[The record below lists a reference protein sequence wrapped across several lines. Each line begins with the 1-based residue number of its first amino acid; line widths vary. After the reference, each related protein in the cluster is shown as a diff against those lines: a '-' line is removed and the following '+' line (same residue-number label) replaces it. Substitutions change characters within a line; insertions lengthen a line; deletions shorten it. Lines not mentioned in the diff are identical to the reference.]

1 MYELFLIN
9 VQNLKQFSLKTYF
22 RILQYAESLRAFAF
36 PYFILSLL
44 ASLFGILNFTLLI
57 PLLDVLFDKV
67 QATDLQK
74 FSIKPEFSL
83 ESDYFKE
90 IFNYYFYQIIGLYGR
105 MGALKFACVAI
116 VVSVVCSNIFRYFS
130 QRILKTVEAQT
141 IASLRQAIFEKTLNL
156 HFGFFNNERKG
167 NLMAHLTTDVQ
178 EVENSV
184 GRAFTASF
192 KEVFTLVMYF
202 VFLFNMSVKLTLFS
216 LLILPISGG
225 VIATISRR
233 LRRAA
238 REVQERQS
246 AMIGTLDEVFGGMR
260 IVKGFNAEKVVAEK
274 FKEQNYGY
282 KSAVLRMVYRQEMTS
297 PVSEAL
303 GVTVIAGILL
313 YGGSLVINNDESLS
327 ASTFIS
333 FIILFSQVMRPAKVI
348 ADAFSGVQ
356 RGIASAER
364 ILKLIDTVPTIQ
376 DAEDAVAIPEFKEE
390 IEFKN
395 VSFEYQEGRKVLDNI
410 SFKIQKGKTI
420 ALVGTSGGGKST
432 LADLVPRFYDPTE
445 GQILMDGIDLKQI
458 QQASLSKQIG
468 IVTQESI
475 LFNDTVANNITFGS
489 VATDAQIEEAAKI
502 ANAHQYI
509 SQLADGYQT
518 FIGDR
523 GGRLSGGQRQRLSIA
538 RAVLK
543 NPPILILDEAT
554 SALDTESEKLVQEAL
569 THLMKNRT
577 TLVIAH
583 RLSTIQHADEILVI
597 NHGKIVERGT
607 HNELLANE
615 NGFYKKL
622 NSMQEV

>member
-1 MYELFLIN
+1 M
-9 VQNLKQFSLKTYF
+9 KTYL
-22 RILQYAESLRAFAF
+22 RILQYAESLKAFAF

-67 QATDLQK
+67 QAIDLQK
-74 FSIKPEFSL
+74 FSVKPVFSL

-90 IFNYYFYQIIGLYGR
+90 IFNYYFYQIIALYGR
-105 MGALKFACVAI
+105 MGALKFACIAI

-364 ILKLIDTVPTIQ
+364 ILKLIDTVPAIQ
-376 DAEDAVAIPEFKEE
+376 DAKDAVAIPEFKEE

-410 SFKIQKGKTI
+410 SFKIQKGKTV

-458 QQASLSKQIG
+458 TQASLSKQIG

-489 VATDAQIEEAAKI
+489 VATSEKIEEAAKI

-622 NSMQEV
+622 NSMQEL

>member
-1 MYELFLIN
+1 M
-9 VQNLKQFSLKTYF
+9 
-22 RILQYAESLRAFAF
+22 
-36 PYFILSLL
+36 
-44 ASLFGILNFTLLI
+44 I

-67 QATDLQK
+67 QTTDLAK
-74 FSIKPEFSL
+74 FSKKPEFSL

-90 IFNYYFYQIIGLYGR
+90 IFNYYFYQIIDLYGR
-105 MGALKFACVAI
+105 MGALKFACIAI

-192 KEVFTLVMYF
+192 KEVFTLIMYF

-238 REVQERQS
+238 RDVQERQS

-260 IVKGFNAEKVVAEK
+260 IVKGFNAEKVVAER
-274 FKEQNYGY
+274 FKAENYGY
-282 KSAVLRMVYRQEMTS
+282 KAAVLRMVYRQEMTS

-313 YGGSLVINNDESLS
+313 YGGTLVINNDESLS

-348 ADAFSGVQ
+348 ADAFSGIQ

-364 ILKLIDTVPTIQ
+364 ILKLIDTVPAIQ
-376 DAEDAVAIPEFKEE
+376 DAKDAINIPEFKEE

-395 VSFEYQEGRKVLDNI
+395 VSFEYQTGRKVLDNI
-410 SFKIQKGKTI
+410 SFKIQKGKTV

-445 GQILMDGIDLKQI
+445 GQILMDGIDLKYI
-458 QQASLSKQIG
+458 KLASLSKQIG

-475 LFNDTVANNITFGS
+475 LFNDSVANNITFGS
-489 VATDAQIEEAAKI
+489 VASHAQIEEAAKI

-509 SQLADGYQT
+509 TQLADAYET

-607 HNELLANE
+607 HSELLENE

-622 NSMQEV
+622 NSMQET

>member
-1 MYELFLIN
+1 M
-9 VQNLKQFSLKTYF
+9 KTYL

-67 QATDLQK
+67 QIADFQK
-74 FSIKPEFSL
+74 FSHKPAFSL

-90 IFNYYFYQIIGLYGR
+90 IFNYYFYQIVSLYGR
-105 MGALKFACVAI
+105 MGALQFACIAI

-238 REVQERQS
+238 RDVQEKQG
-246 AMIGTLDEVFGGMR
+246 AMISTLDEVFGGMR
-260 IVKGFNAEKVVAEK
+260 IVKGFNAEKVVAER
-274 FKEQNYGY
+274 FKTENYGY
-282 KSAVLRMVYRQEMTS
+282 KASVLKMVYRQEMTS

-313 YGGSLVINNDESLS
+313 YGGSLVINNDGSLS

-364 ILKLIDTVPTIQ
+364 ILKLIDTVPEIQ
-376 DAEDAVAIPEFKEE
+376 DAENAVVLPEFKEE

-410 SFKIQKGKTI
+410 SFKIQKGKTV

-597 NHGKIVERGT
+597 NQGKIVERGT

-622 NSMQEV
+622 NSMQEI

>member
-1 MYELFLIN
+1 M
-9 VQNLKQFSLKTYF
+9 
-22 RILQYAESLRAFAF
+22 
-36 PYFILSLL
+36 
-44 ASLFGILNFTLLI
+44 FGILNFTLLI

-67 QATDLQK
+67 QIADFQK
-74 FSIKPEFSL
+74 FSQKPAFSL

-90 IFNYYFYQIIGLYGR
+90 IFNYYFYQIVSLYGR
-105 MGALKFACVAI
+105 MGALQFACIAI

-238 REVQERQS
+238 RDVQEKQG
-246 AMIGTLDEVFGGMR
+246 AMISTLDEVFGGMR
-260 IVKGFNAEKVVAEK
+260 IVKGFNAEKVVAER
-274 FKEQNYGY
+274 FKTENYGY
-282 KSAVLRMVYRQEMTS
+282 KAAVLKMVYRQEMTS

-313 YGGSLVINNDESLS
+313 YGGSLVINNDGSLS

-364 ILKLIDTVPTIQ
+364 ILKLIDTVPEIQ
-376 DAEDAVAIPEFKEE
+376 DAENAVVLPEFKEE

-489 VATDAQIEEAAKI
+489 LATDAQIEEAAKI

-509 SQLADGYQT
+509 SQLSDGYQT

-597 NHGKIVERGT
+597 NQGKIVERGT

-622 NSMQEV
+622 NSMQEI

>member
-1 MYELFLIN
+1 M
-9 VQNLKQFSLKTYF
+9 KTYL

-67 QATDLQK
+67 QIADFQK
-74 FSIKPEFSL
+74 FSQKPVFSL

-90 IFNYYFYQIIGLYGR
+90 IFNYYFYQIVSLYGR
-105 MGALKFACVAI
+105 MGALQFACIAI

-238 REVQERQS
+238 RDVQEKQG
-246 AMIGTLDEVFGGMR
+246 AMISTLDEVFGGMR
-260 IVKGFNAEKVVAEK
+260 IVKGFNAEKVVAER
-274 FKEQNYGY
+274 FKTENYSY
-282 KSAVLRMVYRQEMTS
+282 KAAVLKMVYRQEMTS

-364 ILKLIDTVPTIQ
+364 ILKLIDTVPEIQ
-376 DAEDAVAIPEFKEE
+376 DAENAVVLPEFKEE

-458 QQASLSKQIG
+458 QLASLSKQIG

-489 VATDAQIEEAAKI
+489 EATDAQIEEAAKI

-597 NHGKIVERGT
+597 NQGKIVERGT

>member
-1 MYELFLIN
+1 M
-9 VQNLKQFSLKTYF
+9 KTYL

-67 QATDLQK
+67 QITDFQK
-74 FSIKPEFSL
+74 FSHKPAFSL

-90 IFNYYFYQIIGLYGR
+90 IFNYYFYQIVSLYGR
-105 MGALKFACVAI
+105 MGALQFACIAI
-116 VVSVVCSNIFRYFS
+116 VISVVCSNIFRYFS

-238 REVQERQS
+238 RDVQEKQG
-246 AMIGTLDEVFGGMR
+246 AMISTLDEVFGGMR
-260 IVKGFNAEKVVAEK
+260 IVKGFNAEKVVAER
-274 FKEQNYGY
+274 FKTENYSY
-282 KSAVLRMVYRQEMTS
+282 KAAVLKMVYRQEMTS

-364 ILKLIDTVPTIQ
+364 ILKLIDTVPEIQ
-376 DAEDAVAIPEFKEE
+376 DAENAVVLPEFKEE

-445 GQILMDGIDLKQI
+445 GQILMDGIELKQI
-458 QQASLSKQIG
+458 QLASLSKQIG

-489 VATDAQIEEAAKI
+489 EATDAQIEEAAKI

-509 SQLADGYQT
+509 SQLSDGYQT

-597 NHGKIVERGT
+597 NQGKIVERGT

>member
-1 MYELFLIN
+1 
-9 VQNLKQFSLKTYF
+9 LKTYL
-22 RILQYAESLRAFAF
+22 RILQYAESLKAFAF
-36 PYFILSLL
+36 PYFLLSLL

-67 QATDLQK
+67 QTVDLQR
-74 FSIKPEFSL
+74 FSVKPEFSL

-90 IFNYYFYQIIGLYGR
+90 IFNYYFYQIIDLYGR
-105 MGALKFACVAI
+105 MGALKFACIAI

-216 LLILPISGG
+216 LLILPVSGG

-238 REVQERQS
+238 RDVQEKQG
-246 AMIGTLDEVFGGMR
+246 AMISTLDEVFGGMR
-260 IVKGFNAEKVVAEK
+260 IVKGFNAEKVVAER
-274 FKEQNYGY
+274 FKTENYGY
-282 KSAVLRMVYRQEMTS
+282 KAAVLKMVYRQEMTS

-364 ILKLIDTVPTIQ
+364 ILKLIDTVPAIQ
-376 DAEDAVAIPEFKEE
+376 DAENAVAIPEFKEE

-445 GQILMDGIDLKQI
+445 GQILMDGVDLKQI
-458 QQASLSKQIG
+458 TQASLSKQIG

-489 VATDAQIEEAAKI
+489 VATSEKIEEAAKI

-518 FIGDR
+518 LIGDR

>member
-1 MYELFLIN
+1 M
-9 VQNLKQFSLKTYF
+9 KTYL
-22 RILQYAESLRAFAF
+22 RILHYAESLRAFAF

-67 QATDLQK
+67 QIADFQK
-74 FSIKPEFSL
+74 FSHKPAFSL

-90 IFNYYFYQIIGLYGR
+90 IFNYYFYQIVSLYGR
-105 MGALKFACVAI
+105 MGALQFACIAI

-238 REVQERQS
+238 RDVQEKQG
-246 AMIGTLDEVFGGMR
+246 AMISTLDEVFGGMR
-260 IVKGFNAEKVVAEK
+260 IVKGFNAEKVVAER
-274 FKEQNYGY
+274 FKTENYGY
-282 KSAVLRMVYRQEMTS
+282 KAAVLKMVYRQEMTS

-313 YGGSLVINNDESLS
+313 YGGSLVINNDGSLS

-364 ILKLIDTVPTIQ
+364 ILKLIDTVPEIQ
-376 DAEDAVAIPEFKEE
+376 DAENAVVLPEFKEE

-410 SFKIQKGKTI
+410 SFKIQKGKTV

-445 GQILMDGIDLKQI
+445 GKILMDGIELKQI
-458 QQASLSKQIG
+458 QLASLSKQIG

-597 NHGKIVERGT
+597 NQGKIVERGT